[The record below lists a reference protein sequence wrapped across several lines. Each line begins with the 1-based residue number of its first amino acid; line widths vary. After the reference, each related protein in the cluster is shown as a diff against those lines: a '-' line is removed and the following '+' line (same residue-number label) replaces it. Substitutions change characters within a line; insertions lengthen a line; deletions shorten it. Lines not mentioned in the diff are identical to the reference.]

1 MAIAPGIQPVGTV
14 SMDGQIHTET
24 LKALELVPGALLCV
38 NRDGHILYRRDAHP
52 LPAANPPQSAL
63 KDLLPHDLLRM
74 VAHYLDRARDTGTPQ
89 ALQFA
94 PPNTWATDLVE
105 VSIAPLEGRKAALV
119 FRDIGAAPVAK
130 PDMRSARE
138 GGMVPASVAREMAIA
153 AEQANEAKSMFLANM
168 SHEIRTPMNGII
180 GMLEMLEETP
190 LNADQSEFVQ
200 IMSTSAQALMVII
213 NDILDFSKMEAG
225 RLDLECIDF
234 DLRTC
239 VESAVEM
246 MNFRALEKGL
256 DLAVVVAPEVPV
268 FVNGDPG
275 RIRQVL
281 LNLINNALKFTHEG
295 EVVLHVSVGERN
307 EADYL
312 LRFTVTDTGIGIP
325 EDKVEHLFQPFTQAD
340 ASTTRKYG
348 GTGLGL
354 SICKQLVAAM
364 QGTIHAGNHA
374 RGAVFTFTVQVGK
387 VAGVSPV
394 PAAAASVNPAAV
406 RILIVDDNR
415 INRVMFREMLHG
427 WGFKTGEA
435 ESSAKALGALAEAL
449 QVRNPYHIA
458 LVDFQMPEMDGGQ
471 FGRHVRANP
480 DLNELSLVMV
490 PSAPQKG
497 DATRL
502 RSAGFDAYLP
512 KPMKREELKGCID
525 AILRRAH
532 SDHARREGL
541 ITKYTVAESIRQG
554 GRVLLV
560 EDSLVNQKVARRML
574 EKLGLRCDVV
584 DTGARALA
592 SFARQPYDLILMDC
606 NLPDMSGLDVTR
618 QIRAREGEVTRI
630 PIVAMTADAMAGT
643 RERCLDAGMDD
654 YISLPAQLKTMQ
666 SVITAHLPSAKAR
679 MELVATSVE

>member
-1 MAIAPGIQPVGTV
+1 
-14 SMDGQIHTET
+14 MDGQIHSET

-38 NRDGHILYRRDAHP
+38 SRDGHVLFHRDGHP
-52 LPAANPPQSAL
+52 LPGANTPRPDL
-63 KDLLPHDLLRM
+63 KDHLPDDLLRM
-74 VAHYLDRARDTGTPQ
+74 VEHFLERARQTGHSQT
-89 ALQFA
+89 LQFA
-94 PPNTWATDLVE
+94 PPDSWNAALVE
-105 VSIAPLEGRKAALV
+105 VSIAPLEGEKAVLV
-119 FRDIGAAPVAK
+119 FRDIGSAPVAV
-130 PDMRSARE
+130 PELGSARE

-190 LNADQSEFVQ
+190 LNDDQNEFVQ

-256 DLAVVVAPEVPV
+256 ELAVVVAPEVPAY
-268 FVNGDPG
+268 VNGDPG

-307 EADYL
+307 ETGFL

-325 EDKVEHLFQPFTQAD
+325 EDKVDHLFQPFTQAD

-364 QGTIHAGNHA
+364 QGTIHAANHEH
-374 RGAVFTFTVQVGK
+374 GATFTFTVRVGNAPK
-387 VAGVSPV
+387 VPEASSPAIQTA
-394 PAAAASVNPAAV
+394 PEKI

-415 INRVMFREMLHG
+415 INRIMFREMLHG

-435 ESSAKALGALAEAL
+435 ESSMKALGQLEEAL
-449 QVRNPYHIA
+449 QACDPFHIA
-458 LVDFQMPEMDGGQ
+458 LVDFQMPEMDGGH

-480 DLNELSLVMV
+480 DFNALSLVMV

-532 SDHARREGL
+532 SDHTRREGL
-541 ITKYTVAESIRQG
+541 ITKYTVAESIRKG

-574 EKLGLRCDVV
+574 EKLGLRCDIV

-592 SFARQPYDLILMDC
+592 SFAQQPYDLILMDC
-606 NLPDMSGLDVTR
+606 NLPDMSGLEVTR
-618 QIRAREGEVTRI
+618 QIRAREGDVTHI

-643 RERCLDAGMDD
+643 RERCLEAGMDD
-654 YISLPAQLKTMQ
+654 YISLPTQLKTVQ
-666 SVITAHLPSAKAR
+666 SVIAAHLPNAKAR
-679 MELVATSVE
+679 MQLVRAGVD